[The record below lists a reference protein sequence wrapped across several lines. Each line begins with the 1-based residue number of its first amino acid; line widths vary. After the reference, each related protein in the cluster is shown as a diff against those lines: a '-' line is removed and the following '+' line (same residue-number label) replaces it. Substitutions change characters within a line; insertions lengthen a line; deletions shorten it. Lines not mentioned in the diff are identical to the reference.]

1 MAAPGEPNNNEWI
14 EKIVI
19 AGVGALVGTAA
30 VVWLGAIIAATVF
43 GEGRLGAG
51 IGEAM
56 SASFKLPAN
65 IGSPQLA
72 WPEPARSALP
82 GTFAYW
88 FCTMLVSMIAI
99 GALIY
104 AMQRMGRDKN
114 AGMLKRKRLGV
125 DTMARLAKPK
135 ELAPMIVPGPTTGRF
150 LLGKVGRFLVATE
163 NRQAQ
168 LADPQS
174 MTPFAKIFNKEAESR
189 RGDRSAVAVLGP
201 TRCGKTA
208 NVISGILDWDGPAIL
223 SSVKSDLLDSTV
235 RWRRNMGEVRVFDPT
250 GSTNEHSAQW
260 SPLRAS
266 HTMVGAQKAAR
277 ALCDA
282 SPKGGVEQADFWSS
296 LSERLLWP
304 MLWTAAVSGRTMS
317 DVVRWVLTEDKP
329 TDEQNLGEIGA
340 ILKNEMRSPDVKR
353 RTEAEKAWTQMVAV
367 WGRDP
372 RTRSSIYA
380 TAETVIAA
388 WSDPGVADSSISQ
401 EIDLDWL
408 MGGEGPRTL
417 YLCAPAHEQQRLSAV
432 FGGLLGDLFQ
442 QAYEKAGREGQL
454 AKPLLIVM
462 DEAGNTPCKW
472 LPGYASTCAGI
483 GIQLITVWQSKSQI
497 DHAYGKLG
505 DSVLTNHGTKI
516 FYSGISDPST
526 LKYAAELLGEEE
538 VLTRSFTESGKG
550 ASKSV
555 NESTTRASLVPADIL
570 RQVAPGQ
577 ALMLHGT
584 LRPAHLYSRPYFGDK
599 RLSMKAKGIAPIVK
613 GNKVT
618 ALPTSG
624 GSTAGGAPINFNST
638 AQSASAASVWGRRL
652 RGTQVATF
660 PSSSPTSAGGA
671 TSSTQARSDNDSLNV
686 DKLGL
691 DDPLFGSFETEDD
704 PFARLDREDF
714 VDPFTSASHAAQ
726 PHQEAP
732 QRVVDPARNPYDAVS
747 KSNPDDPFFSAD
759 PLAANAYPPYTEE
772 RRDAR
777 EAKRGAERSR
787 RAHGVAGQFDGTK
800 QIHDD
805 VPASGGFQISDPFA
819 RSVTSFGVDSATAAE
834 SARKVSAQ
842 PAAAPQSTSDTR
854 PAGVAAPV
862 SPFEAARAA
871 TKPKN
876 PHASSAEVG
885 ESDNQRPYGNLF
897 GRR

>member
-1 MAAPGEPNNNEWI
+1 
-14 EKIVI
+14 
-19 AGVGALVGTAA
+19 L
-30 VVWLGAIIAATVF
+30 
-43 GEGRLGAG
+43 
-51 IGEAM
+51 
-56 SASFKLPAN
+56 
-65 IGSPQLA
+65 
-72 WPEPARSALP
+72 
-82 GTFAYW
+82 
-88 FCTMLVSMIAI
+88 FCTTLIAMIALA
-99 GALIY
+99 GAVLAFRY
-104 AMQRMGRDKN
+104 VGRDKN

-135 ELAPMIVPGPTTGRF
+135 ELAPMIVPGPTAGRF

-174 MTPFAKIFNKEAESR
+174 SAPLGLSKLLNKDAESR

-250 GSTNEHSAQW
+250 ASTNEHSAQW
-260 SPLRAS
+260 SPLRAAD
-266 HTMVGAQKAAR
+266 TMVGAQKAAR

-282 SPKGGVEQADFWSS
+282 SPKGGVEQADFWAS

-329 TDEQNLGEIGA
+329 TDEQNLGEIGS
-340 ILKNEMRSPDVKR
+340 ILKNEMRSTDSKR

-388 WSDPGVADSSISQ
+388 WSDPGVAETSIEQ

-538 VLTRSFTESGKG
+538 VLTRSFTESGSG
-550 ASKSV
+550 GSKSM

-577 ALMLHGT
+577 ALLLHGT
-584 LRPAHLYSRPYFGDK
+584 LRPAHLHSRPYFADK

-613 GNKVT
+613 GRKVT
-618 ALPTSG
+618 AVPTSAAG
-624 GSTAGGAPINFNST
+624 GSGSPITIGTSAP
-638 AQSASAASVWGRRL
+638 AAAVWGRRL
-652 RGTQVATF
+652 RGTQVETAG
-660 PSSSPTSAGGA
+660 SSPQGFAAGSTTTGFGVA
-671 TSSTQARSDNDSLNV
+671 DPYAAPDASSLYNGFDSN
-686 DKLGL
+686 
-691 DDPLFGSFETEDD
+691 DD
-704 PFARLDREDF
+704 PFARLDREEI
-714 VDPFTSASHAAQ
+714 VDPFTASSYSAQ
-726 PHQEAP
+726 PQAAVPDHAVNP
-732 QRVVDPARNPYDAVS
+732 GRNPYDAS
-747 KSNPDDPFFSAD
+747 GTHNPDDPFFASD
-759 PLAANAYPPYTEE
+759 PMAANAYPPFTDE

-777 EAKRGAERSR
+777 EAKRGAERAR
-787 RAHGVAGQFDGTK
+787 RAHSTVGQFDEADAVT
-800 QIHDD
+800 HVDAAVAD
-805 VPASGGFQISDPFA
+805 FVDASDFPIADPFA
-819 RSVTSFGVDSATAAE
+819 RTVTSIDNSPNAATGANPFE
-834 SARKVSAQ
+834 SAR
-842 PAAAPQSTSDTR
+842 AAS
-854 PAGVAAPV
+854 
-862 SPFEAARAA
+862 
-871 TKPKN
+871 KPKN
-876 PHASSAEVG
+876 PHSPVDG
-885 ESDNQRPYGNLF
+885 RKSDDDRPYGNLF